1 MKTYREA
8 LNRTISLLEEAGID
22 NPSYDGWALFEE
34 ATGMNRVKYLL
45 EQKQIIADNEEQLL
59 EQYVARRMSREPL
72 QHILGYAY
80 FYGRKYNVSPAVLIP
95 RHDTEVVVETA
106 LGRLHADSR
115 VLDMCTGSGCIGIT
129 VALECVTA
137 SVDAVDISPQALE
150 VARRNAGDL
159 GADVRFVHS
168 DLFENLKKDILYDMI
183 ISNPPY
189 IPTKVIEG
197 LAREVKEYDPMLALD
212 GSEDGLLFYRR
223 IVDEAR
229 NYLKH
234 GGEIVF
240 EIGHDQAD
248 SVSTLLADAG
258 YSDIYIKKDL
268 AGLDRVAGGIWLG

>member
-8 LNRTISLLEEAGID
+8 LNRAISLLEEADID

-45 EQKQIIADNEEQLL
+45 EQKRVIADNEEQLL
-59 EQYVARRMSREPL
+59 EQYVARRLAREPL

-95 RHDTEVVVETA
+95 RHDTEVVVEAA
-106 LGRLHADSR
+106 LGRLRAGSR

-129 VALECVTA
+129 VALECVSA
-137 SVDAVDISPQALE
+137 RVDAVDISPQALE
-150 VARRNAGDL
+150 VAKCNAGEL
-159 GADVRFVHS
+159 GADVKFFHS

-197 LAREVKEYDPMLALD
+197 LSREVREYDPMLALD

-229 NYLKH
+229 NYLRP

-248 SVSTLLADAG
+248 SVGALLADAG

-268 AGLDRVAGGIWLG
+268 SGLDRVAGAIWLG